1 MNQNYTQAA
10 EQAVRLAEQ
19 YAREKKAAYLGTEHL
34 LYGLYQEK
42 STVGD
47 LLRECF
53 SVDSFDLLLEVM
65 ASSDS
70 HKKKLTYTP
79 ELQAVL
85 EEAKRL
91 SDSMHMEKTGTG
103 HMLLAILRRK
113 DCIAGRQIIQRRPHR
128 HGPFERG
135 NQATGRSGEGL
146 LKGQSRRFRILFGP
160 DRARGRRTS

>member
-113 DCIAGRQIIQRRPHR
+113 DCIAGRLLNSLHVN
-128 HGPFERG
+128 RG
-135 NQATGRSGEGL
+135 KLYKDVLTGMDL
-146 LKGQSRRFRILFGP
+146 
-160 DRARGRRTS
+160 